1 MEPQRGKTERSI
13 ELDPAE
19 CRTLRTQETT
29 CSTYIPITPRR
40 SMLLGGS
47 AGLRQALNAIDGI
60 AQHDLPTARTLEAC
74 GGLLDLLKLEHVHDP
89 SRIEAER
96 FARLDPAWP
105 VVEEIC
111 LLADG
116 FNDVLDAYMDES
128 EPHRVHSSQVAA

>member
-1 MEPQRGKTERSI
+1 MFDLYPNHTSALDALRAYVQDQRDGL
-13 ELDPAE
+13 LDAAE
-19 CRTLRTQETT
+19 
-29 CSTYIPITPRR
+29 
-40 SMLLGGS
+40 LLGGS
-47 AGLRQALNAIDGI
+47 AGLRQALNAIDGL
-60 AQHDLPTARTLEAC
+60 AQRHPPTARTLEAC
-74 GGLLDLLKLEHVHDP
+74 AELLDLLKLEHVHDL

-116 FNDVLDAYMDES
+116 FNDLLDAYRDES

>member
-1 MEPQRGKTERSI
+1 MFDLYPNHTSALDALRAYVQDQRDGL
-13 ELDPAE
+13 LDAAE
-19 CRTLRTQETT
+19 
-29 CSTYIPITPRR
+29 
-40 SMLLGGS
+40 LLGGS
-47 AGLRQALNAIDGI
+47 AGLRQALNAIDGL
-60 AQHDLPTARTLEAC
+60 AQRDLPTGRTLEAC

-105 VVEEIC
+105 VVEDIC

-116 FNDVLDAYMDES
+116 FSDVLDAYMDES